1 MFWIIEKEKGVK
13 YMAKK
18 IIMSLLLTLIM
29 VATGNSEPVTQA
41 ATIDGNNSVEYEV
54 QDEPSV
60 DMQVMTI
67 DTVEVEDNHLNITA
81 DNLQTCLFNLNNI
94 TAGEENLIF
103 LFKDSEQ
110 RTVIDHIELTRSTMQ
125 ELNLE

>member
-1 MFWIIEKEKGVK
+1 
-13 YMAKK
+13 MAKR

-29 VATGNSEPVTQA
+29 ITTGYSEPATQA
-41 ATIDGNNSVEYEV
+41 ATKDGNNSVEYEV
-54 QDEPSV
+54 QERPTV
-60 DMQVMTI
+60 DLQEMTI
-67 DTVEVEDNHLNITA
+67 DTVKMEDNHLNITA
-81 DNLQTCLFNLNNI
+81 DNLDTCLYNLNNI
-94 TAGEENLIF
+94 IVGEENLIF